1 LGVQFPPGL
10 PVLRENEMK
19 KIVELFNALR
29 TFLGEVKIELKKCT
43 WPTRQE
49 LLGSTMVV
57 VISVLILGVF
67 VGLSDTVLMGLL
79 RTVLR

>member
-1 LGVQFPPGL
+1 
-10 PVLRENEMK
+10 MK
-19 KIVELFNALR
+19 KVVELIKALK
-29 TFLGEVKIELKKCT
+29 TFLGEVKVELKKCT

-67 VGLSDTVLMGLL
+67 VGLSDAVLMNLL
-79 RTVLR
+79 RAVLR

>member
-1 LGVQFPPGL
+1 
-10 PVLRENEMK
+10 MK
-19 KIVELFNALR
+19 KIVELFKALK
-29 TFLGEVKIELKKCT
+29 TFLSEVKIELKKCT

-49 LLGSTMVV
+49 LFGSTMVV

-79 RTVLR
+79 RAVLR

>member
-10 PVLRENEMK
+10 PVLQENAMK
-19 KIVELFNALR
+19 KIVELFNMLM

-49 LLGSTMVV
+49 LFGSTMVV
-57 VISVLILGVF
+57 VISVLIIGVF

-79 RTVLR
+79 RAVLR

>member
-1 LGVQFPPGL
+1 
-10 PVLRENEMK
+10 MK
-19 KIVELFNALR
+19 KIIALYEALK
-29 TFLGEVKIELKKCT
+29 TFLGEVKAELKKCT

-57 VISVLILGVF
+57 VVSVVILGVF
-67 VGLSDTVLMGLL
+67 VGLSDTVLMGIL

>member
-1 LGVQFPPGL
+1 
-10 PVLRENEMK
+10 MK
-19 KIVELFNALR
+19 KIVELFNALK

-79 RTVLR
+79 RAVLR

>member
-1 LGVQFPPGL
+1 
-10 PVLRENEMK
+10 MK
-19 KIVELFNALR
+19 KIVELFNALK

-57 VISVLILGVF
+57 VISVLILGIF

-79 RTVLR
+79 RAVLR

>member
-1 LGVQFPPGL
+1 
-10 PVLRENEMK
+10 MK
-19 KIVELFNALR
+19 KIVELFKALK
-29 TFLGEVKIELKKCT
+29 TFLSEVKIELKKCT

-57 VISVLILGVF
+57 VISVVIIGVF

-79 RTVLR
+79 RAVLR

>member
-1 LGVQFPPGL
+1 
-10 PVLRENEMK
+10 MK
-19 KIVELFNALR
+19 KIVELFNTLK

-57 VISVLILGVF
+57 VISVLIIGVF
-67 VGLSDTVLMGLL
+67 VGLSDTVLMFLL
-79 RTVLR
+79 RKFLQ

>member
-1 LGVQFPPGL
+1 
-10 PVLRENEMK
+10 MK
-19 KIVELFNALR
+19 KIVELLNALK
-29 TFLGEVKIELKKCT
+29 TFLSEVKIELKKCT

-49 LLGSTMVV
+49 LIGSTMVV

-79 RTVLR
+79 RAVLR

>member
-1 LGVQFPPGL
+1 
-10 PVLRENEMK
+10 MK
-19 KIVELFNALR
+19 KIVELFNALK

-49 LLGSTMVV
+49 LIGSTMVV

-79 RTVLR
+79 RAVLR